1 MNYQTSTN
9 NFSSARRPGGALVLA
24 LGLLLAAFTPQSQ
37 AAPRKTS
44 LSLTPVI
51 NSLQFV
57 NGQLLASGTVTST
70 IKGTTYTSAF
80 SNVPVNLGLAANQA
94 GAGACPILN
103 LSLAPIDLNLLGLVV
118 QTSPI
123 CLDLTAYENGG
134 LLGSL
139 LCSVANALN
148 NGLPLSTILVNLQ
161 TTGQLTDLLTGLTNL
176 LNGALA
182 TLTQAVVTAIT
193 VVDQAHTCAIL
204 HLELGPVN
212 LTLLGLNVMLDNCA
226 NGPVTVDITGVT
238 GQGNL
243 LGNLLCELLGG
254 GGINLGTTLQGILN
268 GLLSL
273 LNV

>member
-70 IKGTTYTSAF
+70 IKGTTYTAAF

-212 LTLLGLNVMLDNCA
+212 LTLLGLNVVLDNCA